1 VENYPQNAV
10 INYTG
15 AETPFTRIIEHKH
28 FRWKKFQLFKK
39 YQELDKNKIKLS
51 LA

>member
-1 VENYPQNAV
+1 MGLNFEFERLDVENYPQNAV

-28 FRWKKFQLFKK
+28 FR
-39 YQELDKNKIKLS
+39 
-51 LA
+51 